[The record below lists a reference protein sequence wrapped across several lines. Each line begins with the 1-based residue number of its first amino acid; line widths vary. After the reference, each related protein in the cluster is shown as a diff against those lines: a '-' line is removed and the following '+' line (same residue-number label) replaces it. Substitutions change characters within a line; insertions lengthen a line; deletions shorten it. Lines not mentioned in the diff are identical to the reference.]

1 MVSESEDASEE
12 SDETLEESEP
22 EPSAIP
28 PAVSHY
34 FIYKSMLRNG
44 NPVLSVL
51 SSDVASRD

>member
-12 SDETLEESEP
+12 SDETLEESDSES
-22 EPSAIP
+22 SATP
-28 PAVSHY
+28 PAVSHC
-34 FIYKSMLRNG
+34 FICKSMLRKG